1 MIMIRILC
9 ILTAIFVIGLSSAY
23 GFGVDQDGRPFTE
36 GLPYVVVIDPGH
48 GGMDSGAVG
57 KKGAQEKTVNLDV
70 ALKVVEGLRKNPG
83 IKVIMTRAD
92 DTFVPLQERA
102 AFANANMADVF
113 ISIHSNAASSRTANG
128 VETFFLSVDA
138 TDSEARDIAAVENAV
153 VTSEADQSPLQS
165 DEIKAILFDLTRTE
179 SHHESSVLAESVQT
193 SLYKAMRK
201 ENRGVKQAPFAVLN
215 GAMMPAALVEIGFI
229 SNLAEEKRLL
239 SKDEQTKIADSITE
253 GILGFRK
260 ITSRGRRIVN
270 ETAKKD

>member
-1 MIMIRILC
+1 MIRKIF
-9 ILTAIFVIGLSSAY
+9 IIMAIFVFGLSSAHA
-23 GFGVDQDGRPFTE
+23 FGVDQDGRPFTE
-36 GLPYVVVIDPGH
+36 GALYVVVIDPGH
-48 GGMDSGAVG
+48 GGVDSGAVG
-57 KKGAQEKTVNLDV
+57 RHGAQEKTVNLDV
-70 ALKVVEGLRKNPG
+70 ALRVAERLRKNHD
-83 IKVIMTRAD
+83 IKVILTRSD

-113 ISIHSNAASSRTANG
+113 ISIHSNAALSKTANG

-138 TDSEARDIAAVENAV
+138 TDNDARDVAAVENAV
-153 VTSEADQSPLQS
+153 VTSDGGQLPVQN
-165 DEIKAILFDLTRTE
+165 DEITAILFDLTRTE

-229 SNLAEEKRLL
+229 SNLADEKRLL

-253 GILGFRK
+253 GILGFKK
-260 ITSRGRRIVN
+260 ITSRGRRIDN